1 MEKDIINHPKLNYR
15 YSRSLNTIYIDIK
28 IDFYREIYNVWD
40 FSPLINRD
48 LDDDLFEYLESSA
61 MEIPKKYRIC
71 IVFHL
76 QDSKKNNKL
85 EEKNIKGFQNYFNY
99 QIREINL
106 KQRANIR
113 KILLYGILGFALIFL
128 GYFIRNISISI
139 PFINVLSEGFFI
151 GGWVLFWELFS
162 GIFFKRSDM
171 RNRRAVLTRLLK
183 AGIVYEYYKQ

>member
-15 YSRSLNTIYIDIK
+15 YSKSLNTIYIDIK

-61 MEIPKKYRIC
+61 MEIPKKYNIC

-76 QDSKKNNKL
+76 HNSKKDVKL
-85 EEKNIKGFQNYFNY
+85 EEKSIKGFQNYFNY
-99 QIREINL
+99 QIRKINL
-106 KQRANIR
+106 KQKSNIR
-113 KILLYGILGFALIFL
+113 KILLYGILGFALIFF

-139 PFINVLSEGFFI
+139 PFIDVLSEGFFI

-171 RNRRAVLTRLLK
+171 KNRGDVLTRLLK
-183 AGIVYEYYKQ
+183 AGIVYEYYLQ